1 MKGLSR
7 TKSVSVVIPTLW
19 RSDCMIDLVKNLLNW
34 NELKELIIIDND
46 PSRRPQ
52 NKCWENCIL
61 LEQQNNIFVNP
72 AWNLGAATAT
82 GQFLA
87 ICNDDI
93 LFNPNDITVALKV
106 LRKKEIIGLHR
117 HSLLN
122 PERVTS
128 PTVVNGFNIGL
139 GWGCLM
145 LMHKKTFV
153 PIPHTI
159 KVWYG
164 DDWLVHSI
172 GRKSSLQIRVQGTLS
187 VSASDEVFNPIK
199 KEDKLQYEQFIWS
212 HVYRPLRVLAKWGLN
227 RPLRFAISSFNRKS
241 ARNAPNCTQD
251 TQMVATNK

>member
-1 MKGLSR
+1 MRGLSN

-19 RSDCMIDLVKNLLNW
+19 RSDCIIDLVNHLLNW
-34 NELKELIIIDND
+34 NQLKELIIIDND
-46 PSRRPQ
+46 PNRRPQ
-52 NKCWENCIL
+52 NECWENCTI
-61 LEQQNNIFVNP
+61 LEQENNIFVNP

-93 LFNPNDITVALKV
+93 LFKPDDVSVALKA
-106 LRKKEIIGLHR
+106 LRKNEIIGLHR

-128 PTVVNGFNIGL
+128 TSVVDGFNIGL

-145 LMHKKTFV
+145 LMRKKTFV

-172 GRKSSLQIRVQGTLS
+172 GRKSSLQIKVHGNLS
-187 VSASDEVFNPIK
+187 VSASDEAFNPIK
-199 KEDKLQYEQFIWS
+199 EEDNRQYYQFIWS
-212 HVYRPLRVLAKWGLN
+212 PVYRPLRILARWGLKQ
-227 RPLRFAISSFNRKS
+227 PLQVAINIFNR
-241 ARNAPNCTQD
+241 RNSREVPS
-251 TQMVATNK
+251 NKERPISLTTK

>member
-1 MKGLSR
+1 MRGLSN

-19 RSDCMIDLVKNLLNW
+19 RSDCIIDLVNHLLNW
-34 NELKELIIIDND
+34 NQLKELIIIDND
-46 PSRRPQ
+46 PNRRPQ
-52 NKCWENCIL
+52 NECWKNCTI
-61 LEQQNNIFVNP
+61 LEQKNNIFVNP

-93 LFNPNDITVALKV
+93 LFNPDDVSIAFKA
-106 LRKKEIIGLHR
+106 LRKNEIIGLHR

-122 PERVTS
+122 PELVTS
-128 PTVVNGFNIGL
+128 PSVVDGFNIGL

-164 DDWLVHSI
+164 DNWPVHSI
-172 GRKSSLQIRVQGTLS
+172 RQKSSLQIKVQGTLS
-187 VSASDEVFNPIK
+187 VSASDEIFNPIK
-199 KEDKLQYEQFIWS
+199 EEDKQQYDRFIWS
-212 HVYRPLRVLAKWGLN
+212 YLYRPLRIIAKWGLN
-227 RPLRFAISSFNRKS
+227 HPLRVAINSFNRNS
-241 ARNAPNCTQD
+241 ARNLPT
-251 TQMVATNK
+251 